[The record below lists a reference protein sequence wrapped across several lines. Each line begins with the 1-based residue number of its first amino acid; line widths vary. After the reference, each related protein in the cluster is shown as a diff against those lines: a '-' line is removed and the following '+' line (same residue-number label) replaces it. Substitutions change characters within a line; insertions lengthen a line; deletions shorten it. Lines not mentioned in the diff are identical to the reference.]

1 MTQFIWLNISH
12 FQKNCGSHK
21 LHKTIIIL
29 WKHIAFQDF
38 TSNPMTELEISNHR
52 YQVTFFFTMISLW
65 NLSPINIHLL
75 SMLPIYGVHVEFH
88 FTEKYVPYIK
98 NKPKILLHSQMSKK
112 LQRLIKSM
120 AIPWVVVGWR
130 EFTWNLGLKFF
141 QFLLVLVWM
150 VGLLKWIVNSTKLSI
165 LDQIHIVSVI

>member
-1 MTQFIWLNISH
+1 
-12 FQKNCGSHK
+12 
-21 LHKTIIIL
+21 
-29 WKHIAFQDF
+29 
-38 TSNPMTELEISNHR
+38 MTELEISNHR